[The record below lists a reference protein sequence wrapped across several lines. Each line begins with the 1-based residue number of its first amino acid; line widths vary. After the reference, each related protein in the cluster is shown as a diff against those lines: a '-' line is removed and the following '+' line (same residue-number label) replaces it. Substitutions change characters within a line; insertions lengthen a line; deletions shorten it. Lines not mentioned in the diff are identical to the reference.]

1 MIFVVFDGVRQNVNL
16 CGEISSVI
24 TNTVETKTKFIKI
37 TSLAF
42 DIKGGDSTGGI
53 DGIDSFFVVNSWK
66 LGDYEST
73 VAANLYGLD
82 YLQKIFCV

>member
-1 MIFVVFDGVRQNVNL
+1 MRQNVSI
-16 CGEISSVI
+16 CGEISSAI

-37 TSLAF
+37 TSLEF

-53 DGIDSFFVVNSWK
+53 NGIDSFFVVNSWK
-66 LGDYEST
+66 LGDYEDAI
-73 VAANLYGLD
+73 AAKLYGLD